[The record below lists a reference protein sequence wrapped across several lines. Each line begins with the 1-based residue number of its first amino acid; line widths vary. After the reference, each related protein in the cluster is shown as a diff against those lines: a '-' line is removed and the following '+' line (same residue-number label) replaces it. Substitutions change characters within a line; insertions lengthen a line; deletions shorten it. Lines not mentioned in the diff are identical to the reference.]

1 VAGQTD
7 QKKPTGEMNMKNKIT
22 YLSIGVAAG
31 MLLTGITMAT
41 VMPKMMLH
49 ENESPLGYTET
60 IEHLENTITN
70 SGWIISRKINLQKSI
85 SKHGKTIPPVTLL
98 KICQADY
105 ADKILNTDEAMYVSV
120 MMPCSLA
127 VYQKSDGK
135 TYVSTMNTGLMGR
148 MFGGVV
154 AEVMAGPV
162 AADEELFT
170 EFLTN

>member
-1 VAGQTD
+1 M
-7 QKKPTGEMNMKNKIT
+7 KKIV
-22 YLSIGVAAG
+22 LA
-31 MLLTGITMAT
+31 LTGGIVVGIILTGVTVAS

-49 ENESPLGYTET
+49 EKESPLGYAET
-60 IEHLENTITN
+60 IQHLEQVITN
-70 SGWIISRKINLQKSI
+70 GGWIISRKMDMQKGIAEHGKSI
-85 SKHGKTIPPVTLL
+85 PPLTLL

-105 ADKILNTDEAMYVSV
+105 ADKILNTDDAMYVSV
-120 MMPCSLA
+120 MMPCSMA

-162 AADEELFT
+162 AADEAGFT
-170 EFLTN
+170 KFLSN

>member
-1 VAGQTD
+1 MKPSAVPLITGIIAG
-7 QKKPTGEMNMKNKIT
+7 
-22 YLSIGVAAG
+22 V
-31 MLLTGITMAT
+31 LLTGIAMRSI
-41 VMPKMMLH
+41 MPRMMLH
-49 ENESPLGYTET
+49 EKESPLDYQDTVA
-60 IEHLENTITN
+60 HLEHVITN
-70 SGWIISRKINLQKSI
+70 SGWIISRKIDMQKSI
-85 SKHGKTIPPVTLL
+85 AQYGKEIPPVTII

-120 MMPCSLA
+120 MMPCSIS

-162 AADEELFT
+162 AADEAKFT
-170 EFLTN
+170 AFLNDGSKQWLKK